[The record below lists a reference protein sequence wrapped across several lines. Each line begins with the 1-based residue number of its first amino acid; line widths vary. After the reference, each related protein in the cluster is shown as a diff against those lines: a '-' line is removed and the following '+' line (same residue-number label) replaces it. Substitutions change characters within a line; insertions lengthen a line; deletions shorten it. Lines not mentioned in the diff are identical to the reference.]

1 MENVIKSAGKG
12 LLATKTIK
20 TLKKY
25 KKKRKY
31 IRRKKVK

>member
-1 MENVIKSAGKG
+1 MNNIIKSAVKG

-25 KKKRKY
+25 RKKRKY
-31 IRRKKVK
+31 TRRKYAK

>member
-1 MENVIKSAGKG
+1 MENVIKSAMKG
-12 LLATKTIK
+12 FLATKTIK

-31 IRRKKVK
+31 TRRKKVK